1 MGCSLGKKTSAQVQE
16 PQQQEQTA
24 NPNLLQAAAQ
34 EQKEQAQE
42 QSAETSFEQP
52 QSEQAEEPKEGEQ
65 VAQEVVLETEGGAVQ
80 SVVCCGYFS

>member
-24 NPNLLQAAAQ
+24 NPNLLQAAVQEQKEQSQEQSAEKSIEQPQGEQAQ
-34 EQKEQAQE
+34 EQKEG
-42 QSAETSFEQP
+42 
-52 QSEQAEEPKEGEQ
+52 EE
-65 VAQEVVLETEGGAVQ
+65 VAQEVVLETEEGAVH

>member
-34 EQKEQAQE
+34 EQKEQSQE
-42 QSAETSFEQP
+42 QSAEKSIEQP
-52 QSEQAEEPKEGEQ
+52 QGEQAQEQKEGEE
-65 VAQEVVLETEGGAVQ
+65 VAQEVVLETEKGAVH

>member
-16 PQQQEQTA
+16 LQQQEQTA

-34 EQKEQAQE
+34 EQKEQSQE
-42 QSAETSFEQP
+42 QSAEKSIEQP
-52 QSEQAEEPKEGEQ
+52 QGEQAQEKNEGEQ
-65 VAQEVVLETEGGAVQ
+65 VSQKGVLETEEGAVH